1 MQRWIGEGN
10 RIKRQKYLKKPKHF
24 QVLFNFPKVF
34 QKVNPNYVL
43 SPRRPCICAPSVVR
57 YSHQVSETHHILFV
71 AHPRHTAVFSFL
83 PPFLF
88 PPFPPFFL
96 PSPSCSLFSHIQN
109 TKNGKSLPPDTRQF
123 SLQHFRPV
131 IRKTNPNKLPLPFD
145 LRLHIVANDQMNCS
159 LPLSLT

>member
-1 MQRWIGEGN
+1 MKSWCRMKTVPRSHATMDWGRQQNQEAEIP
-10 RIKRQKYLKKPKHF
+10 KRPKHF

-57 YSHQVSETHHILFV
+57 HSHQVSETHHILFV

-88 PPFPPFFL
+88 PPP
-96 PSPSCSLFSHIQN
+96 
-109 TKNGKSLPPDTRQF
+109 T
-123 SLQHFRPV
+123 
-131 IRKTNPNKLPLPFD
+131 
-145 LRLHIVANDQMNCS
+145 
-159 LPLSLT
+159 PLSSCHPLVVASSHTFKTPKMVSRCHPTLDNFRYSSFVQ